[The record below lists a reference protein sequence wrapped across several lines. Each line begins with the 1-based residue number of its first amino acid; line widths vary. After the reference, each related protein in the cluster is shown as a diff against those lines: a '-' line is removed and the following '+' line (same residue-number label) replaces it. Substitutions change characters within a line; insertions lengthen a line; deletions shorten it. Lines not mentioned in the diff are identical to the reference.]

1 MVLHH
6 EYLKKITICLILL
19 SGVARLSAQ
28 KDSIHIDAKLSSDRK
43 TLEVSQKMVYY
54 NHSDKDLTTLKLL
67 NWISA
72 YNRRGTSLVYR
83 KLEDRNS
90 DLHFSK
96 PDQQGKLLELDI
108 QNNEKQSVPV
118 SSLSDENLFI
128 PLEKAL
134 KPGEAV
140 TLQLQYR
147 MQLPDKKFTGYG
159 STDQNTAIKYFFI
172 VPDHFDP
179 DNILKR
185 NYHDIE
191 ESVSFNTFWTV
202 NFEIPANNFIESNL
216 PQSEKGSFSGHL
228 DSDPEFLISENEY
241 PSVKM
246 DIDGNSTEI
255 TFGYNLKPEEKQDL
269 EFYLPLQLKFLKE
282 KIGFIPQTLFISDK
296 FRAKEDFF
304 GNNDIAFWK
313 FRFQLFTNAEK
324 TDLDYFG
331 IITKKILDEKI
342 IADKEKDHWFKNG
355 LKSYLEIQYLKKFY
369 ANTKLL
375 GNLPETR
382 LFGIKPLKMFHASKV
397 KLLDRYGLAY
407 QYIMLQNLDQ
417 KIDENYSALSNF
429 NDMAISSFE
438 TGSLFSYSADK
449 MGYESFN
456 TIVRDY
462 ISKNSGNR
470 INPEE
475 FLQTLSIKDQSTG
488 YLSRF
493 FKQKNRVN
501 FRLKHIDKEND
512 SLQIKIAKNTDAS
525 IPVLLE
531 TQTKEGEKKT
541 YWVETEEN
549 LNVKEV
555 SLPASDNIYKVTLN
569 SGYIFPE
576 SKYRDNFL
584 YAKGLFS
591 NAKKIKLKLIK
602 DIPDPEYNEIYI
614 SPRVRFNNT
623 YDKFLLGVNFKNQS
637 FFDQKFLYSFT
648 PMYSTGTGKL
658 TGSGAVSYSFLPAE
672 SIIRSLT
679 LGVSG
684 SYFHYDYDL
693 AYRKASAISSI
704 SFRKDPRSTV
714 SRSIG
719 FSYNYYERDLSPV
732 MIANN
737 DYRKY
742 NLWSLGYGFSDS
754 QMIHEKSFSLS
765 TQGMEDFNKITAEG
779 FYRWEFAPRQKLSL
793 RLFAGYFLRNDTRNN
808 LFNYGISRV
817 SNYAFSYSLLG
828 ESANSGILS
837 QQFILADGGFKSF
850 IPGTV
855 NKWITSVN
863 VDSSIWKIFHVY
875 ADAGIYKNQ
884 GNPAKFIWDSGI
896 KVRIIPDFLE
906 VYFPIQS
913 SLGFE
918 PSFKD
923 YAKRI
928 RYTLVL
934 NLGSIINAA
943 RRGWY

>member
-1 MVLHH
+1 M
-6 EYLKKITICLILL
+6 KKISLCLILFC
-19 SGVARLSAQ
+19 GIIQISAQ
-28 KDSIHIDAKLSSDRK
+28 NDSIYIGAKLSPDRK
-43 TLEVSQKMVYY
+43 TFEVNQEIVYY
-54 NHSDKDLTTLKLL
+54 NHSDKDLNTVKLL
-67 NWISA
+67 NWVSA

-83 KLEDRNS
+83 KLEDRNN
-90 DLHFSK
+90 DLHFAK
-96 PDQQGKLLELDI
+96 NDELGKLLELNIKNSENQEIHVDTI
-108 QNNEKQSVPV
+108 T
-118 SSLSDENLFI
+118 DENLFI
-128 PLEKAL
+128 PLKNAL
-134 KPGEAV
+134 KPGESI

-159 STDQNTAIKYFFI
+159 TSAQNIALKYFFI
-172 VPDHFDP
+172 VPDRFDP
-179 DNILKR
+179 DNISPR

-191 ESVSFNTFWTV
+191 EPVSFNTFWTINFDIPV
-202 NFEIPANNFIESNL
+202 NTFIEGNL
-216 PQSEKGSFSGHL
+216 PQIQMNSFKGYL
-228 DSDPEFLISENEY
+228 DSDPEFSISSYTSPIIKVN
-241 PSVKM
+241 V
-246 DIDGNSTEI
+246 DGTDTEI
-255 TFGYNLKPEEKQDL
+255 KFGYNLKPDEKQNL
-269 EFYLPLQLKFLKE
+269 EFYLPLHLKFLKE
-282 KIGFIPQTLFISDK
+282 KIGSLPKSLFISDK

-304 GNNDIAFWK
+304 GNNDITFWK
-313 FRFQLFTNAEK
+313 FRFQLFTDAEK

-331 IITKKILDEKI
+331 IITKKILDENI
-342 IADKEKDHWFKNG
+342 IADKQKDHWFKNG

-369 ANTKLL
+369 KDTKLL
-375 GNLPETR
+375 GTLPESKI
-382 LFGIKPLKMFHASKV
+382 FGIKPLKFFHASKV

-417 KIDENYSALSNF
+417 KIDEDFGVLSNF

-438 TGSLFSYSADK
+438 TGSLFNYSADK
-449 MGYESFN
+449 IGDQTFN
-456 TIVRDY
+456 ELI
-462 ISKNSGNR
+462 KNYVSQNTGKR
-470 INPEE
+470 IDPDD
-475 FLQTLSIKDQSTG
+475 FLKDLAQKEKTTN
-488 YLSRF
+488 YLSQF

-501 FRLKHIDKEND
+501 FKLKRITKENN
-512 SLQIKIAKNTDAS
+512 SLQIKIAKNTDAP
-525 IPVLLE
+525 IPVKLE
-531 TQTKEGEKKT
+531 TETRNGERKA
-541 YWVETEEN
+541 YWIETEEN
-549 LNVKEV
+549 ERSKDF

-576 SKYRDNFL
+576 SSYRDNFL
-584 YAKGLFS
+584 YAKGIFS
-591 NAKKIKLKLIK
+591 NTKKLKLKLIK
-602 DIPDPEYNEIYI
+602 DIPNPEYNEIYI

-623 YDKFLLGVNFKNQS
+623 YDKFLLGVNLKNQS

-648 PMYSTGTGKL
+648 PTYSTGTGKL

-679 LGVSG
+679 FGVSG

-693 AYRKASAISSI
+693 AYRKASAFSTL
-704 SFRKDPRSTV
+704 SFRKNPRSTV

-719 FSYNYYERDLSPV
+719 FSYNYFERDLSPI
-732 MIANN
+732 MIAND
-737 DYRKY
+737 DYKKY
-742 NLWSLGYGFSDS
+742 NLWGLGYSYSDS
-754 QMIHEKSFSLS
+754 QMIHEKSLSLS

-779 FYRWEFAPRQKLSL
+779 FYRWEFAPKQKLSV

-817 SNYAFSYSLLG
+817 SNYTFSYNLLG
-828 ESANSGILS
+828 ESASSGLLS

-850 IPGTV
+850 LPGSV
-855 NKWITSVN
+855 NHWITSVN

-875 ADAGIYKNQ
+875 ADAGVYKNKDF
-884 GNPAKFIWDSGI
+884 PTKFIWDSGI